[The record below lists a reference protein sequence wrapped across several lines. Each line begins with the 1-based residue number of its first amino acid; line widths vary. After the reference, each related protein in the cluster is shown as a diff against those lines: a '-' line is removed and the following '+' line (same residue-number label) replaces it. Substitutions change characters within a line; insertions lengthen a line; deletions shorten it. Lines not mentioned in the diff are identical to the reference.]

1 MTDGTFVSPFAVEDP
16 EALAATER
24 VQAELARTTGRLVD
38 AVVRTRVD
46 DARSPRRSRRSPGG
60 SWRSPRRGRSVS
72 RRPATGGC
80 ATTATPWSGCAT
92 PSRRRCG

>member
-46 DARSPRRSRRSPGG
+46 DATLAE
-60 SWRSPRRGRSVS
+60 V
-72 RRPATGGC
+72 
-80 ATTATPWSGCAT
+80 TAQVEALTVRLLEVA
-92 PSRRRCG
+92 